1 MEKSREKEQSMATKL
16 ALLLTAVSLFAVGL
30 FATAIGT
37 VDQVWE
43 HTLGL
48 CMVLSSI
55 LLVDEIEEKRQFVK
69 DLLNLFK

>member
-16 ALLLTAVSLFAVGL
+16 ALLLTAVCLFVVGL
-30 FATAIGT
+30 YATAIGT

-43 HTLGL
+43 HALGM

-55 LLVDEIEEKRQFVK
+55 LLVDEIDDKRQFVK
-69 DLLNLFK
+69 DLLKLFK